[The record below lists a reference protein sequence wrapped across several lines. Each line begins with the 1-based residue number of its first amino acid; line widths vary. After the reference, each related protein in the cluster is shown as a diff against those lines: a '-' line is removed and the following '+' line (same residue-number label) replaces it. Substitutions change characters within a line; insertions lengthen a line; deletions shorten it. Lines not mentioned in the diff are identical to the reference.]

1 MTHPLPNDGRTRMC
15 VVCYTLTPRRH
26 RPAVAMTYRG
36 QAVCA
41 EHETL
46 PPAQVHA
53 ATIVNKPPN
62 TNPRTSNVNK
72 PRHK

>member
-1 MTHPLPNDGRTRMC
+1 
-15 VVCYTLTPRRH
+15 
-26 RPAVAMTYRG
+26 MTYRG

-53 ATIVNKPPN
+53 ATIVNKPAN
-62 TNPRTSNVNK
+62 TNPRTTNTNK